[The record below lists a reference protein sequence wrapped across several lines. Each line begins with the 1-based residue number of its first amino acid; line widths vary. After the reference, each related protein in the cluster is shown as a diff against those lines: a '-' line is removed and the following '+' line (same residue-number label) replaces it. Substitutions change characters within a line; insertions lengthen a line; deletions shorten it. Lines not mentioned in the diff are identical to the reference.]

1 MAARD
6 TGTDELLCD
15 VDKYVATLTLNR
27 PEKRN
32 ALSDRLTPALREM
45 LLVLEADADLRV
57 IVITGAGEAF
67 CSGGDVSGMGG
78 QSGGEPP
85 PMQDAVRRLQHRQ
98 DTLTMRLHAL
108 SKPTIAAL
116 PGPAVC
122 AGMCIALACD
132 LRLAATSAFLMTGYA
147 RIGLSGDYGGSWLLT
162 QLIGPARTKELFFTG
177 RRVGTDEALRL
188 GLVNEVV
195 PLASLAEHTS
205 ELAAK
210 VANGPPVALRYMKE
224 AINRAVDDNLQ
235 TCLDM
240 EAERLVQCAR
250 SVDHA
255 EAVNAFLNKRQPQF
269 VGR

>member
-45 LLVLEADADLRV
+45 LLVLEADADVRV

-98 DTLTMRLHAL
+98 DTLTMRLHGL

-116 PGPAVC
+116 PG
-122 AGMCIALACD
+122 
-132 LRLAATSAFLMTGYA
+132 R
-147 RIGLSGDYGGSWLLT
+147 
-162 QLIGPARTKELFFTG
+162 
-177 RRVGTDEALRL
+177 
-188 GLVNEVV
+188 
-195 PLASLAEHTS
+195 PLARVCVSRWLAT
-205 ELAAK
+205 
-210 VANGPPVALRYMKE
+210 
-224 AINRAVDDNLQ
+224 
-235 TCLDM
+235 
-240 EAERLVQCAR
+240 
-250 SVDHA
+250 
-255 EAVNAFLNKRQPQF
+255 
-269 VGR
+269 

>member
-1 MAARD
+1 
-6 TGTDELLCD
+6 
-15 VDKYVATLTLNR
+15 
-27 PEKRN
+27 
-32 ALSDRLTPALREM
+32 
-45 LLVLEADADLRV
+45 
-57 IVITGAGEAF
+57 
-67 CSGGDVSGMGG
+67 
-78 QSGGEPP
+78 
-85 PMQDAVRRLQHRQ
+85 
-98 DTLTMRLHAL
+98 MRLHAL

-116 PGPAVC
+116 PGPAVG

-224 AINRAVDDNLQ
+224 AINRAVDGNLQ